1 VRGWG
6 AGSGPR
12 QQLVALA
19 YVPLTIERRDR
30 RPRLEVHST
39 RASHDPVRGDDPGCP
54 ASKSSRSAFCD
65 VRISRWQK
73 RLAGSRCEKF
83 NFHTFATIRLRFYPG

>member
-1 VRGWG
+1 MRGWG

-39 RASHDPVRGDDPGCP
+39 RASHDPGKGMTIPDARLLSRPGRHSVTFVCRGDKN
-54 ASKSSRSAFCD
+54 AELAFD
-65 VRISRWQK
+65 
-73 RLAGSRCEKF
+73 
-83 NFHTFATIRLRFYPG
+83 YPG